1 MRAHQHLRPDR
12 EGYRAELAVQ
22 LAVARDLARVYADVL
37 NDPMPP
43 DLLRLI
49 ERLERQ
55 ASKPQ
60 GRSPLSGEPLGRAAA
75 VKFADQDRSAHIP
88 FGLR

>member
-12 EGYRAELAVQ
+12 DGQFVGSAPRLAIARELVRIYAE
-22 LAVARDLARVYADVL
+22 VL

-60 GRSPLSGEPLGRAAA
+60 GRSPLSGEPLGRASA
-75 VKFADQDRSAHIP
+75 VTFASQDRSAHIP

>member
-1 MRAHQHLRPDR
+1 MIAHQHLRPNRDGQSVGNAPRLAIAR
-12 EGYRAELAVQ
+12 ELVRIYAE
-22 LAVARDLARVYADVL
+22 VL

-60 GRSPLSGEPLGRAAA
+60 GRSPLSGEPPGRVAA
-75 VKFADQDRSAHIP
+75 VAFANQDRSAHIP